1 MHGGGITSA
10 FNSYDSEISFYI
22 FGFLDFFFFFDFFLI
37 VLSFCCDGNR
47 KREVRGFSF
56 DFWILN

>member
-22 FGFLDFFFFFDFFLI
+22 FGFLDYFFNFFFVFFF
-37 VLSFCCDGNR
+37 
-47 KREVRGFSF
+47 
-56 DFWILN
+56 

>member
-22 FGFLDFFFFFDFFLI
+22 FGFLDYFFNFFCFFF
-37 VLSFCCDGNR
+37 
-47 KREVRGFSF
+47 
-56 DFWILN
+56 